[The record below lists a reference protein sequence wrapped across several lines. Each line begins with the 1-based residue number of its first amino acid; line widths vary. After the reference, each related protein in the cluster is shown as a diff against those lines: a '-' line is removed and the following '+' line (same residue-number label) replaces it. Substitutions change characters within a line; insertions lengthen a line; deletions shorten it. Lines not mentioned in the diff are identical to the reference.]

1 LNQLV
6 EETYDKHIDLDKEN
20 KTLLEKVQNLNREL
34 DYFKGE
40 IVKKTNEIKDLYG
53 KIERENE
60 QNIKEKK
67 NLEANFKE
75 KLEFQKK
82 DFKEEQE
89 RILEENERNN
99 VKISEEI
106 DKDRTDFEEKTLE
119 FANSNKEMLKQLEKI
134 FENEEDLR
142 EKIEAKKKMK
152 EQTNLQEKSIRIALK
167 ELQEELMIGKSRG
180 IVVKSNDN
188 LRQSINKKNKTKFN
202 E

>member
-1 LNQLV
+1 MNQLV